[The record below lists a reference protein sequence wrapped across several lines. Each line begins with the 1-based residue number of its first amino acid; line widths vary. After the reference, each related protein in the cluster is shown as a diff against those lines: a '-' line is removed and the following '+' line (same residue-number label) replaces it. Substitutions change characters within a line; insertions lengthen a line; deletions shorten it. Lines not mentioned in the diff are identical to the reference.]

1 MGFFQSGLNAEA
13 YDRNYGDRALIRR
26 ILRYFRPA
34 SRLMTGAAI
43 AVVLGS
49 IMDTAMP
56 VLLARGVDT
65 MAMARSLQSVGLLVG
80 AIVVAGAF
88 SWLSN
93 YVRQIL
99 TSRAVGD
106 VVLQLRRDAFDA
118 VLARDMSFFDEFSSA
133 KIVSRV
139 TSDTENFTSVVTL
152 VLSLVSQVLL
162 LVLITGVLFYLNVR
176 LALLALAIAPIM
188 MIIALLYRRV
198 ARNIGRGTQ
207 RAQAEVNAGV
217 HEAISGIGVAKS
229 FRREE
234 QLYTEFTAINQRFYT
249 LNVRQGILYS
259 GVFPLLI
266 VVTEIGS
273 TIAIYFGGL
282 DVLNHT
288 ASAGTWFLFVQ
299 SIWFFWVPLT
309 SIAAFWGQ
317 FQQGL
322 SASERVFALI
332 DAEPQV
338 NQTDDRPVPS
348 VAGRIEFRDIDF
360 RYTTREIVLQGFNLT
375 IGAGE
380 TVALV
385 GHTGSG
391 KSTLGKLVAR
401 FYEFQGGSLLIDD
414 RDIRSLHLPS
424 YRAHVGVVPQAPFLF
439 SGTVAENIRYSRA
452 TATDREVAY
461 AARHI
466 GNGDWIEALP
476 EGLNTVVG
484 EGGRS
489 LSMGQ
494 RQLIAL
500 ARVLLQ
506 DPSIIILDEATASV
520 DPLTETQIQEGLNVV
535 LRNRT
540 AIVIAHRLSTI
551 MFADRILVLRR
562 GQVVEEGNHETL
574 MRRGGHY
581 ANLYNTYFRHQS
593 PDYDPGQ
600 GFVPIVTSEPT

>member
-1 MGFFQSGLNAEA
+1 VGFFQSGLNAEA
-13 YDRNYGDRALIRR
+13 YDRNYGDRVLIRR

-34 SRLMTGAAI
+34 SRLMTGAAVAI
-43 AVVLGS
+43 VLGS
-49 IMDTAMP
+49 IMDTVMP

-65 MAMARSLQSVGLLVG
+65 MAVARSLRSVGLLVG
-80 AIVVAGAF
+80 AIVTAGAF

-93 YVRQIL
+93 YVRQVL

-139 TSDTENFTSVVTL
+139 TSDTENFTAVVTL

-162 LVLITGVLFYLNVR
+162 LVLIAGVLFYLNAR

-188 MIIALLYRRV
+188 MVIALLYRRV

-229 FRREE
+229 FRREG
-234 QLYTEFTAINQRFYT
+234 QLYTEFTAINQRFYR

-332 DAEPQV
+332 DAEPRV

-360 RYTTREIVLQGFNLT
+360 QYTAREIVLQGFNLT
-375 IGAGE
+375 IRAGE

-452 TATDREVAY
+452 DATDPELVY

-600 GFVPIVTSEPT
+600 GFVPVLTTEQD